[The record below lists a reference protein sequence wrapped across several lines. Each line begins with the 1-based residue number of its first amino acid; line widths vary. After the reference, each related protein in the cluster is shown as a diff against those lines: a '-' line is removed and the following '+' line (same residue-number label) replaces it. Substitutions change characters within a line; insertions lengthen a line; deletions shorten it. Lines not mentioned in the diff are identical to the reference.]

1 MNATPMF
8 HALAKARLM
17 LERVEDCEL
26 KHGGL
31 LTRDA
36 LRAAHE
42 FRAAI
47 LSLDARLGPIALQP
61 PSTLS
66 EEGASQQ

>member
-1 MNATPMF
+1 
-8 HALAKARLM
+8 
-17 LERVEDCEL
+17 
-26 KHGGL
+26 L

-61 PSTLS
+61 PSPLS